1 MSFFLDLIALKF
13 RRKTMYIEIH
23 INLDNMQEYCSLFE
37 ESRAIITQ
45 KLSGRRQEIQDQW
58 KKVGRRNVV
67 PGQQF
72 HLLLSN
78 RELSPEALGRK
89 ARRIANPKKV
99 VPSKL
104 LFLLLVEFVFYG
116 KSHKFI
122 RSTVRLSRLTEVQT
136 LLVRFGLYFPD
147 FSSVWFMFYNIPI
160 CLLHVL

>member
-1 MSFFLDLIALKF
+1 
-13 RRKTMYIEIH
+13 
-23 INLDNMQEYCSLFE
+23 MQEYCSLFE

-45 KLSGRRQEIQDQW
+45 KLSGRRQEIQDLW

-104 LFLLLVEFVFYG
+104 LFLLLVEVVFYG

-122 RSTVRLSRLTEVQT
+122 RSTESL
-136 LLVRFGLYFPD
+136 
-147 FSSVWFMFYNIPI
+147 
-160 CLLHVL
+160 C